1 MLWARDSDIKIMSV
15 LRMLRMQVLVVGWEK
30 EELEELRDE
39 ITETSTNAKYEPRT
53 ARNPSREGPLVGVG
67 RDVMTEV

>member
-1 MLWARDSDIKIMSV
+1 
-15 LRMLRMQVLVVGWEK
+15 MQELVVGWEK
-30 EELEELRDE
+30 EELEEFRDE
-39 ITETSTNAKYEPRT
+39 ITETSTNTKYEPRT